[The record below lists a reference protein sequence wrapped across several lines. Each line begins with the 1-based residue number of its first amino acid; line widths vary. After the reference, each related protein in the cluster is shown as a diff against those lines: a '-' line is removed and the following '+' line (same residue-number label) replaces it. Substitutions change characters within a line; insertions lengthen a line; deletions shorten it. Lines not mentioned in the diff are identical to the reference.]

1 MDREGFRNR
10 LKQYKEARGQ
20 NPQLKY
26 WEWKE
31 TPKYEEGTGNVEEWD
46 PRITAEGYD
55 DKGYYAQAMNPLPEV
70 VVTGS
75 IEQNK
80 DLKRR
85 LAISKYLMG
94 QFENI
99 GTFGKYS
106 YTPISTNLTQ
116 DIFLLSP
123 EDQKKIMEQH
133 GWRKV
138 DINNEVDPYGL
149 VRSSAK
155 YHLDTHNEVPIYEN
169 TIDSDTTITRDQLTH
184 LFNVYTEDDQD
195 QQYTNAFVNANGYPT
210 AIYFNPKSG
219 KFYSRSYDLNDY
231 GPTNTTSGFISTVN
245 KLKRFAAK
253 KLDEYGQ
260 PFVIR
265 TGFEPL
271 PQTMIDNFL
280 ANPEYGKIIEKA
292 LNHNIY
298 KSNKSDKNKSF
309 ADGGEVDDNAD
320 YRQQIINRADYVAS
334 NYDDA
339 KDFDLNPLVYTF
351 RKFAK
356 DNFDRGGISNC
367 TLSATGWID
376 PNNQYMSAKN
386 IFNNPSSGYTEIDAG
401 YALPGD
407 LLITK
412 NPEKNSYH
420 TMLIEGFNGND
431 PILRYSRGG
440 HDTKENLVT
449 GRSLLE
455 YHELDN
461 KQGGNHTED
470 HYFRYNIP
478 NEYWLPELIVT
489 PNKR

>member
-10 LKQYKEARGQ
+10 MKQYKKAREE
-20 NPQLKY
+20 NPGLKY
-26 WEWKE
+26 WEWKDI
-31 TPKYEEGTGNVEEWD
+31 PKY
-46 PRITAEGYD
+46 AEGGEVGDNRAIPTQEEYIAEQIEL
-55 DKGYYAQAMNPLPEV
+55 KKAAALEKSLLRTMPRVPQGIKIGERWNPV
-70 VVTGS
+70 AKKV
-75 IEQNK
+75 
-80 DLKRR
+80 
-85 LAISKYLMG
+85 
-94 QFENI
+94 ENI
-99 GTFGKYS
+99 YECGPSCAYTFSDNYGQNWMS
-106 YTPISTNLTQ
+106 S
-116 DIFLLSP
+116 
-123 EDQKKIMEQH
+123 EDFRQNHGRYGFQQVPWKNRQPGDAVLIIGDDGIAKHTMMYDSDDSQGQPLFNHSNGGRDESAIRKK
-133 GWRKV
+133 
-138 DINNEVDPYGL
+138 
-149 VRSSAK
+149 AK
-155 YHLDTHNEVPIYEN
+155 YPHHNPYLTYEFVG
-169 TIDSDTTITRDQLTH
+169 TPADSVQWK
-184 LFNVYTEDDQD
+184 NEY
-195 QQYTNAFVNANGYPT
+195 
-210 AIYFNPKSG
+210 
-219 KFYSRSYDLNDY
+219 
-231 GPTNTTSGFISTVN
+231 
-245 KLKRFAAK
+245 K
-253 KLDEYGQ
+253 KLYG
-260 PFVIR
+260 
-265 TGFEPL
+265 
-271 PQTMIDNFL
+271 
-280 ANPEYGKIIEKA
+280 Y
-292 LNHNIY
+292 
-298 KSNKSDKNKSF
+298 
-309 ADGGEVDDNAD
+309 ADGGEVGDNTD
-320 YRQQIINRADYVAS
+320 YRQQIINRVDYVAS

-407 LLITK
+407 LLIAK

-420 TMLIEGFNGND
+420 TMLIEGFNGNE

-449 GRSLLE
+449 GRPLSE